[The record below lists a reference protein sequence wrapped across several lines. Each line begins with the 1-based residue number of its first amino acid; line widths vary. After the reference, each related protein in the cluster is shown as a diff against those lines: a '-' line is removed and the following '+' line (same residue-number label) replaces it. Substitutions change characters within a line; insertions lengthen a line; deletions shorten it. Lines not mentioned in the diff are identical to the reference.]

1 MTYAADTNYVLS
13 YQSAEELDNG
23 VEEFETYSEAF
34 ARYQQYEISG
44 YSVVIHDL
52 GRTPCFYA

>member
-23 VEEFETYSEAF
+23 VKEFETYSEAF
-34 ARYQQYEISG
+34 EAYKQYQMSG
-44 YSVVIHDL
+44 YGVVIHDL
-52 GRTPCFYA
+52 ERTPCLYA